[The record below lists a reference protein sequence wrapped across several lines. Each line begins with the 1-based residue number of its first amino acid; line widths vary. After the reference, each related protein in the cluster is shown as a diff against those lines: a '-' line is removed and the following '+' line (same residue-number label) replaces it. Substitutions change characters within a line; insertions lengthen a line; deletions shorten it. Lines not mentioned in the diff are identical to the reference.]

1 MEWRLMNCCW
11 GGGGGEPGCWDGRY
25 HPASGIGIWGW
36 RGLQDTPFPACAS
49 WGFYLSNVNEKRPM
63 GYTRYF
69 PVQGY
74 VMMVCDS
81 PNHETPNL
89 GSTQDGIFLHPE
101 TDGHL
106 CSPSSQTHHEYGTP
120 PFSPPQAGP
129 VSLRQKGQR
138 RERYVCILQEGR
150 EQQRGEVDVHFPDE
164 RVLAQK

>member
-1 MEWRLMNCCW
+1 MEIDELLLGR
-11 GGGGGEPGCWDGRY
+11 GGGEPGCWDGRY

-36 RGLQDTPFPACAS
+36 RGLQDTPFPAFAS

-81 PNHETPNL
+81 PNHEIPNL

-101 TDGHL
+101 TDRRASL
-106 CSPSSQTHHEYGTP
+106 LTIVSNPSRIRHPSLL
-120 PFSPPQAGP
+120 SPQAGP

-138 RERYVCILQEGR
+138 RERCVCILQEGR